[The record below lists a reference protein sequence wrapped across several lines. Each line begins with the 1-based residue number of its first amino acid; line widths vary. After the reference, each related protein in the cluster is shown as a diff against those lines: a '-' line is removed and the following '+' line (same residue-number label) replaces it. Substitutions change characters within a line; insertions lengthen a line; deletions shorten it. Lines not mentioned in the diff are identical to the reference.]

1 VAEPVPA
8 ERSIHN
14 RELEGRGLPSRPG
27 NPGTYLGEVDVDG
40 RRYAKF
46 SAEPGT
52 WVSSSMKTM
61 GYDQEY
67 AAKDGYGAY
76 RGLVLG
82 PNGKPLADPD
92 RIRPGDQ
99 YLVPERTAPAAP
111 GARAVRAADTA
122 ASTGPAAPTA
132 PPRSEPAADR
142 PRARPAE
149 APAAAPAQLNL
160 RPAPEAAPVPPA
172 SRRLRIPDELELAPQ
187 ERDELERLLNDP
199 SSDALI
205 AEELRWLALDGIE
218 QAMAGRAEQEEF
230 GSGDNTVYAFLNDWV
245 SNRQVPFI
253 SAWHNTAMLF
263 RRMLEQVDSGD
274 LDNALLTGRNGYAAL
289 ADTQAEW
296 NEYTQ
301 ANLRLGE
308 LMIGTAEEIRRTG
321 VVGNLRL
328 AGVGLAGEVYG
339 AGKRLSE
346 FAAGVIGLLV
356 DPGRATYKF
365 LQSLVTV
372 VDTAFQLGRAY
383 GKDPAEFMPKV
394 IDALSRQSRESLERL
409 SRLPP
414 DQQAWEVSAVFGEI
428 EGDLIPMAAANSI
441 AGSLRRGAPAIGSG
455 LEGARVLEGMRGLAV
470 AEGRMVVAGGSPA
483 ATIAVADTVQLA
495 GFLSAFAIA
504 AGSGGGGPKEKVVEG
519 EVTKYEDLQKRGKS
533 KELEGHEALPHSLLE
548 DLGLATRRGIG
559 AASRN
564 NPVIALSPKVHA
576 MVGRYQRFFKVF
588 YRSQRVGMT
597 VEKIISL
604 NIKALRGAGVP
615 ESVVR
620 DISRQV
626 LRHALNLK
634 IRQAVAP

>member
-8 ERSIHN
+8 ERSVRN

-76 RGLVLG
+76 RGLVLD

-99 YLVPERTAPAAP
+99 YLVPERTAPAMP

-122 ASTGPAAPTA
+122 VSTGPAAPTA

-149 APAAAPAQLNL
+149 APPAAPTRLNL

-172 SRRLRIPDELELAPQ
+172 SERLAIPDELELAPQ
-187 ERDELERLLNDP
+187 ERGELERLLNDP

-205 AEELRWLALDGIE
+205 AEELRLLALDGIE

-245 SNRQVPFI
+245 SNRQVPFV

-263 RRMLEQVDSGD
+263 RRMLELVDSGD
-274 LDNALLTGRNGYAAL
+274 LDRALLQGRDGYAAL

-301 ANLRLGE
+301 AALELGE
-308 LMIGTAEEIRRTG
+308 RMIGTVEEIRRTG
-321 VVGNLRL
+321 VVGNVRL
-328 AGVGLAGEVYG
+328 AAEGLVGEGIG
-339 AGKRLSE
+339 AGKALSE
-346 FAAGVIGLLV
+346 FVAGVIGLLKSG
-356 DPGRATYKF
+356 PAGATYKGLQF
-365 LQSLVTV
+365 LVPL
-372 VDTAFQLGRAY
+372 VDTAFRLGRAY

-394 IDALSRQSRESLERL
+394 IDVLSRQSHESLERL

-414 DQQAWEVSAVFGEI
+414 GQQAREVSAVFGEI
-428 EGDLIPMAAANSI
+428 GGDLIPMAATDSI
-441 AGSLRRGAPAIGSG
+441 GGSLREEARGSGSG
-455 LEGARVLEGMRGLAV
+455 LEGARLLEGMRGLAV
-470 AEGRMVVAGGSPA
+470 AEGRMVVAGGAAA
-483 ATIAVADTVQLA
+483 ATPTVAETVQLA

-504 AGSGGGGPKEKVVEG
+504 ASSGGAGLKVVEG

-533 KELEGHEALPHSLLE
+533 TKVEGHEVIPHSLLE

-576 MVGRYQRFFKVF
+576 MVGRYQRWLGVM
-588 YRSQRVGMT
+588 YRSQRAGMT
-597 VEKIISL
+597 VKKIISL
-604 NIKALRGAGVP
+604 NIKALRYAGVP
-615 ESVVR
+615 EGVVR
-620 DISRQV
+620 NITRQV

-634 IRQAVAP
+634 II